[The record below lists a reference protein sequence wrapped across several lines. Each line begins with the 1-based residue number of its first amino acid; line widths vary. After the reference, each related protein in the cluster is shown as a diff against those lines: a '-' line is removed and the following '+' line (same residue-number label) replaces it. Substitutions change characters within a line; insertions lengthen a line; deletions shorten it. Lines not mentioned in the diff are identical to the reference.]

1 MVRVD
6 KERIK
11 ITMHVQGRVGICKV
25 FLSAAI
31 SLACLLTFPLSAL
44 AQQSVANQVEA
55 RVEARQ
61 PSKLSE
67 EDAQELQRRAF
78 AVSLIISLGNEAR
91 GYDDLALR
99 PRVLARAADVVW
111 DSDPVTAQSL
121 FRRAWEA
128 ADKGDAEDVTV
139 KSKDKPPS
147 MVIALRRLGGKDLR
161 VEVLNL
167 VARRDRVLAEEFLAK
182 LKGATDGETDQSKGT
197 TRASDGWTTSEAIS
211 KRLQAASQLLNEGQ
225 IQSALELATPGLNQ
239 VTASSISFLTDLRAK
254 NPEVADQRFAMLMTH
269 AEMDPLTD
277 ANTVSG
283 LSSYVFTPG
292 FYITFSPDGSA
303 VWSQPESE
311 TTPPN
316 LPPALRNRFFE
327 VAGSI
332 LLRPLPPPDQDFT
345 SSGRKGKYMIVRH
358 LLPLF
363 DQYAPDTAAALHAQ
377 LTELA
382 GKSAANS
389 DRFSTKDSKP
399 SNSASDVLENMQYEL
414 DHAKSSQE
422 RDEIFAAAAVRL
434 AIKGDVRAR
443 DAANRID
450 DSERRGKV
458 REFVDFEFIQ
468 LAIRNRDAKETARLA
483 KIGQITHS
491 QRAWAYTQAARLLPD
506 SERETALEFLG
517 EAMAEIQRIDDP
529 PRDRAVLLVGVAR
542 RLLTA
547 DRVRAWQTMSEAVKA
562 ANQADNFTGENQI
575 TYSIAAKNVIKFTQI
590 GGEESGL
597 AGLFRLLAKDDLN
610 RSVDLARSFKN
621 DAPRATATLAIAGSL
636 LDKQGTNNS
645 NN

>member
-1 MVRVD
+1 MV
-6 KERIK
+6 
-11 ITMHVQGRVGICKV
+11 TMHAQGCASICKV
-25 FLSAAI
+25 SLSAVI
-31 SLACLLTFPLSAL
+31 SVSCLLAFPFSAL
-44 AQQSVANQVEA
+44 AQSRAANQIEA
-55 RVEARQ
+55 RAGERQ

-67 EDAQELQRRAF
+67 DAEEVQRRVF

-91 GYDDLALR
+91 GYYDLALR
-99 PRVLARAADVVW
+99 PRVLARAADVIW
-111 DSDPVTAQSL
+111 KSDPVTAQSL

-128 ADKGDAEDVTV
+128 AEKADAEDVTV
-139 KSKDKPPS
+139 KTKDNPPS
-147 MVIALRRLGGKDLR
+147 MVVALRRMGGKDLR

-167 VARRDRVLAEEFLAK
+167 VARRDGVLAEEFLAK
-182 LKGATDGETDQSKGT
+182 LKSATDGETERSKGT
-197 TRASDGWTTSEAIS
+197 PRSGDGWSTSEVIS
-211 KRLQAASQLLNEGQ
+211 KRLQAASQLLKEGQ

-239 VTASSISFLTDLRAK
+239 VTANSISFLTNLRAK
-254 NPEVADQRFAMLMTH
+254 NPEVADQRFAVLMAR
-269 AEMDPLTD
+269 AELDPLSD

-283 LSSYVFTPG
+283 LSSYVFRPG

-303 VWSQPESE
+303 VWSQPDSE

-332 LLRPLPPPDQDFT
+332 LLRPLPPPDQDFS
-345 SSGRKGKYMIVRH
+345 SSGRKGKYMIVKH

-363 DQYAPDTAAALHAQ
+363 DQYAPDTAVALHAQ
-377 LTELA
+377 LPALA
-382 GKSAANS
+382 GNPSANN
-389 DRFSTKDSKP
+389 DRFSPQGSKP
-399 SNSASDVLENMQYEL
+399 KNSASDVLEKMQDEL
-414 DHAKSSQE
+414 DHAKTSQE
-422 RDEIFAAAAVRL
+422 RDEVFAAAAVKL

-443 DAANRID
+443 DVANKID

-458 REFVDFEFIQ
+458 REYVDFEFIQ
-468 LAIRNRDAKETARLA
+468 LAIGKKDAQETARLA

-491 QRAWAYTQAARLLPD
+491 QRAWAYSQAARLLPD

-517 EAMAEIQRIDDP
+517 EAVAEVQRIEDRA
-529 PRDRAVLLVGVAR
+529 RDRAVLLVGVAR

-547 DRVRAWQTMSEAVKA
+547 DRVRAWQIMSEAVKE
-562 ANQADNFTGENQI
+562 ANQADNFTGENLI
-575 TYSIAAKNVIKFTQI
+575 TFSIGTKDDIKFNRI

-597 AGLFRLLAKDDLN
+597 AGIFRLLAKDDLN
-610 RSVDLARSFKN
+610 RSVDLAKSFKN

-636 LDKQGTNNS
+636 LDKHGTNNS

>member
-1 MVRVD
+1 VD
-6 KERIK
+6 KERVK
-11 ITMHVQGRVGICKV
+11 ITMHIQGRVGICKV
-25 FLSAAI
+25 SLSAVI
-31 SLACLLTFPLSAL
+31 SLACLLTLPLSAL
-44 AQQSVANQVEA
+44 AQSTAANQIEA
-55 RVEARQ
+55 SARERE
-61 PSKLSE
+61 PSKLSAD
-67 EDAQELQRRAF
+67 DAQEVQQRAF

-111 DSDPVTAQSL
+111 NSDPVTAQSL

-128 ADKGDAEDVTV
+128 AEKGDAEDVTV
-139 KSKDKPPS
+139 KSKDNPPS

-167 VARRDRVLAEEFLAK
+167 VARRDRILAEEFLAK
-182 LKGATDGETDQSKGT
+182 LKSATDGETEQSKGAM
-197 TRASDGWTTSEAIS
+197 RSSDGWSTSEVIS

-254 NPEVADQRFAMLMTH
+254 NPEVADQRFAMLMAR
-269 AEMDPLTD
+269 AELDPLTD

-303 VWSQPESE
+303 VWSQPDSESA
-311 TTPPN
+311 PPN

-332 LLRPLPPPDQDFT
+332 LLRPLPPPDQDFS
-345 SSGRKGKYMIVRH
+345 SSGRKGKYMVVKH

-363 DQYAPDTAAALHAQ
+363 DQYAPDTAVALHAQ

-382 GKSAANS
+382 GKSDASNEG
-389 DRFSTKDSKP
+389 FSPQDSKP
-399 SNSASDVLENMQYEL
+399 SNSASDVLEKMQDEA
-414 DHAKSSQE
+414 DHAKNSQE

-443 DAANRID
+443 DVANRID

-458 REFVDFEFIQ
+458 REYVDFEFIQ
-468 LAIRNRDAKETARLA
+468 LAIRNKDAKETARLA

-491 QRAWAYTQAARLLPD
+491 QRAWAYTQATRLLPD
-506 SERETALEFLG
+506 SARETALEFLG
-517 EAMAEIQRIDDP
+517 EAMAEVQRIDDH

-542 RLLTA
+542 RLLTT

-575 TYSIAAKNVIKFTQI
+575 TYSIASRNLIKFIQI

-597 AGLFRLLAKDDLN
+597 AGIFRLLAKDDLN

-621 DAPRATATLAIAGSL
+621 DAPRATAILAIAGLL